1 MSLIQTI
8 IVNILRLTVISSILI
23 LFILLLKKTWLKNY
37 NKNLNYYIWLF
48 VIFRLIIPIEIPIK
62 YTFSKKTNIN
72 RASETLV
79 SIQNGIQLDTYFYI
93 FIFYLVGVI
102 ILSIYSIATY
112 LKYIKLIKKVS
123 YNVDENLKLTLD
135 KVKNEMNI
143 NKNIEVRYCDYV
155 KSACLIGIFKNYVL
169 LPNVKYN
176 DSEAYWILKHELTH
190 YKYKDNLLKL
200 ICFLI
205 RIVYWFNPLIYL
217 LIKKVGE
224 DCELACDE
232 RVISNKTFEQKKQYA
247 LTIANSVKYAI
258 NFEEKLENQYYIGLS
273 NSKKLKN
280 RLQDLFI
287 KNPKKGYFISVVILA
302 ITLSSFVNVKFDYL
316 VKTNYYK
323 KNVTIINTYTYK
335 YKDAP
340 KAVREFYEDE
350 CRANGVK
357 PKDNDTIEITE
368 DTLKR
373 LHKSK

>member
-1 MSLIQTI
+1 
-8 IVNILRLTVISSILI
+8 
-23 LFILLLKKTWLKNY
+23 
-37 NKNLNYYIWLF
+37 
-48 VIFRLIIPIEIPIK
+48 
-62 YTFSKKTNIN
+62 
-72 RASETLV
+72 
-79 SIQNGIQLDTYFYI
+79 
-93 FIFYLVGVI
+93 
-102 ILSIYSIATY
+102 
-112 LKYIKLIKKVS
+112 
-123 YNVDENLKLTLD
+123 
-135 KVKNEMNI
+135 MNI

-340 KAVREFYEDE
+340 NEDE

>member
-1 MSLIQTI
+1 MYLIQII
-8 IVNILRLTVISSILI
+8 IVSVLRLTVISSILI

-48 VIFRLIIPIEIPIK
+48 AIFRLIIPIEIPIK

-273 NSKKLKN
+273 NSF
-280 RLQDLFI
+280 FI
-287 KNPKKGYFISVVILA
+287 
-302 ITLSSFVNVKFDYL
+302 
-316 VKTNYYK
+316 YK
-323 KNVTIINTYTYK
+323 II
-335 YKDAP
+335 
-340 KAVREFYEDE
+340 
-350 CRANGVK
+350 
-357 PKDNDTIEITE
+357 
-368 DTLKR
+368 
-373 LHKSK
+373 

>member
-1 MSLIQTI
+1 MYLIQII
-8 IVNILRLTVISSILI
+8 IVSVLRLTVISSILI

-48 VIFRLIIPIEIPIK
+48 AIFRLIIPIEIPIK

-287 KNPKKGYFISVVILA
+287 KNPKKRIFYFGSN
-302 ITLSSFVNVKFDYL
+302 FG
-316 VKTNYYK
+316 NY
-323 KNVTIINTYTYK
+323 II
-335 YKDAP
+335 
-340 KAVREFYEDE
+340 
-350 CRANGVK
+350 
-357 PKDNDTIEITE
+357 
-368 DTLKR
+368 
-373 LHKSK
+373 

>member
-123 YNVDENLKLTLD
+123 YDIDENLKLTLD

-176 DSEAYWILKHELTH
+176 NSEEYWILKHELTH

-280 RLQDLFI
+280 RLQ
-287 KNPKKGYFISVVILA
+287 V
-302 ITLSSFVNVKFDYL
+302 
-316 VKTNYYK
+316 
-323 KNVTIINTYTYK
+323 
-335 YKDAP
+335 
-340 KAVREFYEDE
+340 
-350 CRANGVK
+350 
-357 PKDNDTIEITE
+357 
-368 DTLKR
+368 
-373 LHKSK
+373 